1 MSEHN
6 ENGQKLP
13 PYVSTGDAARIL
25 GVTHEAVSQNV
36 RKGRLPA
43 IRLGRNWA
51 IPRDAL
57 LEFARTYQ
65 KGPGRRK
72 PKAQERVQT

>member
-1 MSEHN
+1 MN
-6 ENGQKLP
+6 ERKGNGQELQ
-13 PYVSTGDAARIL
+13 PYVSTGDAARLL

-57 LEFARTYQ
+57 LEFAKTYV

-72 PKAQERVQT
+72 PKPQEGGKA

>member
-1 MSEHN
+1 MSAHRD
-6 ENGQKLP
+6 NGQKLH
-13 PYVSTGDAARIL
+13 PYVSTGGAAHIL
-25 GVTHEAVSQNV
+25 DVTHEAISQDV

-57 LEFARTYQ
+57 LEFARTYV
-65 KGPGRRK
+65 KGTGRRK
-72 PKAQERVQT
+72 PKVQERKQS

>member
-1 MSEHN
+1 MSEH
-6 ENGQKLP
+6 EDNGQKLQ
-13 PYVSTGDAARIL
+13 PYVSTGDATRIL

-36 RKGRLPA
+36 RKGLLPA

-57 LEFARTYQ
+57 LEFARTYV

-72 PKAQERVQT
+72 PKVQERKQS